1 MKYYSE
7 VTKEMYNS
15 EKELVAA
22 ERKKAIE
29 DAKKEEVAKVNKAEF
44 DKLKRTYEEA
54 SKAYSEA
61 GEAADKIITEA
72 EEKASKL
79 LDEAKKKYNDARVAY
94 VKACL
99 KDRGT
104 YSYYGYT
111 EDEALNTLAKMI
123 GDFTWFYYLL

>member
-29 DAKKEEVAKVNKAEF
+29 DAKKEEVAKVSKAEF
-44 DKLKRTYEEA
+44 DKLKRAYEEA
-54 SKAYSEA
+54 SKAYGEA

-94 VKACL
+94 IKACL

-104 YSYYGYT
+104 YSYHGYT

-123 GDFTWFYYLL
+123 GDFTWF

>member
-22 ERKKAIE
+22 ERKK
-29 DAKKEEVAKVNKAEF
+29 EEVVKVNKAEF
-44 DKLKRTYEEA
+44 DKLKRAYEEA
-54 SKAYSEA
+54 SKAYGEA

-94 VKACL
+94 VKACP
-99 KDRGT
+99 KDRGI

-123 GDFTWFYYLL
+123 GDFTWF